1 MNKTMYS
8 VYALSVILLAQ
19 ETIIGK
25 RMMVKD
31 NSYLVTK
38 QDKEA
43 RGSLYGKIVEIT
55 SEPFE
60 EDAEGI
66 CGSIH
71 TETFVYAVSLE
82 SGIEYRVLWNENWLV
97 EADEIIPKT
106 DVRGRMIVLSD
117 GSYSKEIGGKGKLF
131 GINKAKM
138 VIVSKPYIRDCT
150 EFNDNKRR
158 WKYVFVDAYNLKDG
172 KVYSVLF
179 NEKDLVDEVNVT
191 IEIKVELS

>member
-1 MNKTMYS
+1 MNRKMYS
-8 VYALSVILLAQ
+8 VYALSVLLLSQ

-60 EDAEGI
+60 EDVDGI
-66 CGSIH
+66 CGSTH

-97 EADEIIPKT
+97 EADDIIPKT

-117 GSYSKEIGGKGKLF
+117 GSYSKEIGGKGKLY
-131 GINKAKM
+131 GIDKAKM
-138 VIVSKPYIRDCT
+138 VIVSDPYIRDCT
-150 EFNDNKRR
+150 EYNDTKR

-172 KVYSVLF
+172 KIYSVLF
-179 NEKDLVDEVNVT
+179 NEKDLVNEANVT
-191 IEIKVELS
+191 IEIKVVLS

>member
-1 MNKTMYS
+1 MNKKMYS

-19 ETIIGK
+19 ESIIGK
-25 RMMVKD
+25 RMMVQD
-31 NSYLVTK
+31 NSYIVTK

-43 RGSLYGKIVEIT
+43 KGALYGKIVEIT

-60 EDAEGI
+60 EDIEGI
-66 CGSIH
+66 CNHIH

-97 EADEIIPKT
+97 DADEIIPKT

-117 GSYSKEIGGKGKLF
+117 GSYSKEIGGNGKLW
-131 GINKAKM
+131 GIDKAKM
-138 VIVSKPYIRDCT
+138 VIVSNPYIRDCT
-150 EFNDNKRR
+150 ERNDTKK

-172 KVYSVLF
+172 KIYSVLF

-191 IEIKVELS
+191 IEIQVELS